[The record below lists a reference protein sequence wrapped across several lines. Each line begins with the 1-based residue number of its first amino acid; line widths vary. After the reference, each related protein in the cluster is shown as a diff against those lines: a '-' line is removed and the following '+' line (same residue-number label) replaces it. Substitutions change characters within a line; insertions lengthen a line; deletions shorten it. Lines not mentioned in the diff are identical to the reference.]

1 MKRKGLTGSLLV
13 AVLAIGAIGATGAS
27 AALPEFGRCVK
38 VTHGTGE
45 YNGGNCVALGGGRN
59 YNWVA
64 GPGAT
69 PKFTISTEF
78 PVINSSGAS
87 KTTISCEFA
96 EGEGEYTGVKSET
109 VKKLVF
115 RDCETPEKPGETPEE
130 AIKRWCQNVGNFR
143 GEITASELSGELGYI
158 TATTLTGLDVKPL
171 SGSNLAAFECGGAN
185 ETTERGMG
193 TGISRELQ
201 GSVIGRVANV
211 NRMTTEGLVKYIVNK
226 KGIQVPEHLEGGT
239 KDTLTTLVGLV
250 EKTPE
255 ATTFSGVE
263 GLTNA
268 GALEVKTK

>member
-13 AVLAIGAIGATGAS
+13 AVLAIGVIGATSAS

-45 YNGGNCVALGGGRN
+45 YNGSNCVALEGGRN
-59 YNWVA
+59 YNWVP
-64 GPGAT
+64 GPGAK
-69 PKFTISTEF
+69 PKFTIATEV

-96 EGEGEYTGVKSET
+96 EGEGEYTGVKTET
-109 VKKLVF
+109 VKKLVL
-115 RDCETPEKPGETPEE
+115 RECETPEKPGEKPEE
-130 AIKRWCQNVGNFR
+130 AIKRWCQNTGNFR

-158 TATTLTGLDVKPL
+158 TATSLTGMDVKPL

-185 ETTERGMG
+185 EVTERGMG
-193 TGISRELQ
+193 TGTSRELQ
-201 GSVIGRVANV
+201 GSVIGRVLKI
-211 NRMTTEGLVKYIVNK
+211 NRMTTEGVVKYTVNT
-226 KGIQVPEHLEGGT
+226 KGVQVPEHLEGGT

-255 ATTFSGVE
+255 PTTFSALE
-263 GLTNA
+263 GRTNA
-268 GALEVKTK
+268 EPFEVKTK

>member
-1 MKRKGLTGSLLV
+1 LAGSFLATVLV
-13 AVLAIGAIGATGAS
+13 VGAIVATSAS
-27 AALPEFGRCVK
+27 AAPPEFGRCVK
-38 VTHGTGE
+38 VAHGTGE
-45 YNGGNCVALGGGRN
+45 YNGANCVALEGGRN
-59 YNWVA
+59 YNWVP

-69 PKFTISTEF
+69 PKFTTIVEL

-96 EGEGEYTGVKSET
+96 EGEGEYTGAKTET

-115 RDCETPEKPGETPEE
+115 RDCETPEKPGEKPEE
-130 AIKRWCQNVGNFR
+130 AFKRWCQNIGNFR

-158 TATTLTGLDVKPL
+158 TATTLTGLDLKPL

-193 TGISRELQ
+193 TGVSRELQ
-201 GSVIGRVANV
+201 GSVIGRVLKI
-211 NRMTTEGLVKYIVNK
+211 NRMTTEGLVKYTVNR
-226 KGIQVPEHLEGGT
+226 KGFQVPEHLEGGA

-255 ATTFSGVE
+255 PTTFSGLE
-263 GLTNA
+263 EITNA
-268 GALEVKTK
+268 EALEVKTK